1 MNDIAQIIST
11 IGFPIVSFLL
21 CGYFVK
27 YTYDKQAEKDKLIE
41 ERDDIKWQKLGDLTS
56 AVNNNSEIL
65 RQLVQEVHKNE
76 TDSKL

>member
-76 TDSKL
+76 TDSKF